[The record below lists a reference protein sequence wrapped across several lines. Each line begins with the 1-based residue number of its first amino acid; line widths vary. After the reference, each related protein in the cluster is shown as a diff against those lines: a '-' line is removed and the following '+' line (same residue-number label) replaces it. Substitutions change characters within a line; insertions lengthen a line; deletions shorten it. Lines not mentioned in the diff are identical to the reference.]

1 MKYKWYI
8 VTFKNKKTVLVAAF
22 NAEEATIL
30 AQAVM
35 IKQGYT
41 YDVDKIENVE
51 FRYHIPETDYLA

>member
-35 IKQGYT
+35 IKHGYT

-51 FRYHIPETDYLA
+51 FRYHIPETDDLA

>member
-8 VTFKNKKTVLVAAF
+8 VMFKNKKTVLVAAF

-35 IKQGYT
+35 IKHGYT

>member
-1 MKYKWYI
+1 M
-8 VTFKNKKTVLVAAF
+8 TFTLLAAF
-22 NAEEATIL
+22 NTEEATIL

-41 YDVDKIENVE
+41 YDVDKIEDVE

>member
-35 IKQGYT
+35 IRHGYT

-51 FRYHIPETDYLA
+51 FRYHIHETDYLA

>member
-1 MKYKWYI
+1 MKNKWFVI
-8 VTFKNKKTVLVAAF
+8 TFKNKKTVLVAAF
-22 NAEEATIL
+22 NKEEATIL

-41 YDVDKIENVE
+41 YDVEEIEDVE